1 MRKKPHLT
9 KAKKSRKCSVSRK
22 ETEGSK
28 YDNINLGSTIV
39 EFPETVNSIQQEDK
53 LISNMNNEKSQKDD
67 ISRKEKE
74 DLKNDSINLEST
86 KIELFKLPQPFLIKQ
101 EKQNKPWY
109 KNASIIF
116 SITSLAI
123 TAFMSYQ
130 TIDNNLKNQENNRQ
144 TQENNKINSR
154 RNSYLDATNFNIIQN
169 LWQSNPGYTL
179 YNESQKPLS
188 IPPQP
193 SYFMYIPAKLYY
205 IFKDGS
211 RVSSLILLPVSY
223 ENIISQTSTGKTID
237 EIETSVLPNNFFG
250 KLGTRDL
257 RQKIYGKPGF
267 DDVAFELRVYPFLA
281 IFTEIEYSYK
291 DNPSKII
298 TEKFLTTP
306 FGKENLPDDRYEDLK
321 NYTKNISHFSENEMK
336 VSGDESIY
344 DTAFTYLDKEFERL
358 LPINDN
364 KLSEEDKQRFFVL
377 SGVKW
382 NIDEL
387 TKGKKYDFENALSDD
402 NNFHALGRYLSD
414 KVIRV
419 EDPLYPG
426 Y

>member
-28 YDNINLGSTIV
+28 YDSINLGSTIV

-53 LISNMNNEKSQKDD
+53 LISNMNNKKSQKDD

-364 KLSEEDKQRFFVL
+364 KLSEEDKQRFLVL